1 MFGRKRI
8 TQLSDNELLEDY
20 RQRGKQELVGE
31 LYKRY
36 AHLAFGVC
44 MKYLKSETDAEDA
57 VMQVFE
63 KLLKDLLTHEVAHFK
78 SWLFTV
84 TRNHCL
90 MQLRKQKQHFV
101 RETEDQIED
110 NQDSVA
116 LAFENEAQLVALERA
131 IDQLSPEQQKCIRLF
146 YLEQK
151 SYKEV
156 ADVTGYDMKKV
167 KSFLQNGKRNLQ
179 LMLTKNE

>member
-20 RQRGKQELVGE
+20 RERGKQELVGE

-63 KLLKDLLTHEVAHFK
+63 KLLKDLRTHEVAHFN
-78 SWLFTV
+78 LGFHRY
-84 TRNHCL
+84 RNHCL
-90 MQLRKQKQHFV
+90 MQLRKHKQHFV
-101 RETEDQIED
+101 REAEDQIED
-110 NQDSVA
+110 DQDSIS
-116 LAFENEAQLVALERA
+116 LAFENEAHLVALENA
-131 IDQLSPEQQKCIRLF
+131 IDQLNPEQQKCIRLF

-156 ADVTGYDMKKV
+156 ADLTGYDMKKV

-179 LMLTKNE
+179 LLLTKNE